1 MTLKKVL
8 CSLGAGLCLLGP
20 GQAAALTVDQVIA
33 LRRAGISNETIQVMI
48 DTEIKVRAQGG
59 RSGRYVVKQA
69 DGSEVIV
76 YQASTPRGVVEY
88 PVPLGPESGGV
99 VQRLSAALDNK
110 PVSAGPAPAAASS
123 KSSSKKTGGYTL
135 HLASFQNQAYA
146 REQLQALKA
155 KGVEAR
161 LQGVDLP
168 GRGHWHRLLVGK
180 FSSRSQART
189 EGDKLRKQGHITSFR
204 VMPN

>member
-1 MTLKKVL
+1 
-8 CSLGAGLCLLGP
+8 
-20 GQAAALTVDQVIA
+20 
-33 LRRAGISNETIQVMI
+33 MI
-48 DTEIKVRAQGG
+48 ETEIKVQAQGG

-88 PVPLGPESGGV
+88 PVPLGQESGGV
-99 VQRLSAALDNK
+99 VQRLSVALDDK
-110 PVSAGPAPAAASS
+110 PGSSRPAPAAAS
-123 KSSSKKTGGYTL
+123 KTRSKKTGTYTL
-135 HLASFQNQAYA
+135 HLASFQNQVYA

-161 LQGVDLP
+161 LQGVDIP

-180 FSSRSQART
+180 FSSRSRART
-189 EGDKLRKQGHITSFR
+189 EGDKLRKLGHITSFR